1 MKVESKIR
9 GPLSGRPDGLEIQKA
24 GSRASA
30 IRSATARTGGGRSRK
45 SSQQQA
51 FHTEATPQPSASK
64 NENKSPNFDPTRHH
78 ALRYNIRGFPME
90 LRPEK
95 AGAQNGSILKQEI
108 SKYHTSLTQP
118 ICLLTGFPQ
127 AWLDPEN
134 RKTLV
139 VKLNK
144 HLSNPV
150 IKTAN
155 RAAFTKITEKG
166 ASPSIF
172 YNAKAQRNLES
183 AQRVAAA
190 G

>member
-1 MKVESKIR
+1 MKVESKIG
-9 GPLSGRPDGLEIQKA
+9 GPLSGRTDGMEHKKV

-30 IRSATARTGGGRSRK
+30 IRSATSRTGGGK
-45 SSQQQA
+45 SKMSSKQQA

-78 ALRYNIRGFPME
+78 ALRYNIHGFPME
-90 LRPEK
+90 VRAEK
-95 AGAQNGSILKQEI
+95 EGTRNGSVLKQTI

-118 ICLLTGFPQ
+118 LSLLTGYPQ

-134 RKTLV
+134 RKTVV

-183 AQRVAAA
+183 A
-190 G
+190 